1 MKNIKLINSF
11 VLLFLL
17 TGSMSFSQSNYG
29 LLNAKKVSDIGVKS
43 KGRIRIDQDKPLP
56 YEYVDERD
64 ILWSKVVWETI
75 DLYQKQNFRLYYPVN
90 EGVNETGTKSLF
102 NNLLENIRSGKIVEV
117 YEDSQLINK
126 LPNSEIEKK
135 LVRIDTVDYAYE
147 LLNQGETDIDEYIDK
162 NYIKSRDIHAY
173 QIKGIWYFNKR
184 TSQMNYRLLA
194 IAPLAPDVETIGRSD
209 LPEGTEDEVYPL
221 FWVFYP
227 DARNVLHR
235 ANTVKGGFATYTESF
250 DYLLNIR
257 DFSSVIIR
265 EENMFGNRS
274 INEYIRGNSLFQLRE
289 AQNIKNEI
297 IDLES
302 DMWTY

>member
-1 MKNIKLINSF
+1 MKNNKLIYSF
-11 VLLFLL
+11 VFLFFA
-17 TGSMSFSQSNYG
+17 TVSIAFSQSNYG
-29 LLNAKKVSDIGVKS
+29 LLNAKKVSEIGRKS
-43 KGRIRIDQDKPLP
+43 DDRVRLDQDKPLP

-90 EGVNETGTKSLF
+90 DDNNPTSSKSLF
-102 NNLLENIRSGKIVEV
+102 VNLLENIRNGNIVEV
-117 YEDSQLINK
+117 YEDSQFINK
-126 LPNSEIEKK
+126 LPVSEIEKK
-135 LVRIDTVDYAYE
+135 LVRVDTASYGYDM
-147 LLNQGETDIDEYIDK
+147 LNQGETNIDEYIDK
-162 NYIKSRDIHAY
+162 NYIKAQDIQAY

-194 IAPLAPDVETIGRSD
+194 IAPLAPDVQTIGRD
-209 LPEGTEDEVYPL
+209 DVIDDEIYPL

-227 DARNVLHR
+227 DARNVLHH
-235 ANTVKGGFATYTESF
+235 AQPVKGGFAAYTESF

-257 DFSSVIIR
+257 DFASVIIR

-297 IDLES
+297 RDLES

>member
-1 MKNIKLINSF
+1 MKNNKLINSF
-11 VLLFLL
+11 LFLFFA
-17 TGSMSFSQSNYG
+17 TVSIAYAQSNYG
-29 LLNAKKVSDIGVKS
+29 LLNAKKVSEIGNKS
-43 KGRIRIDQDKPLP
+43 EDRVRIDQDKPLP

-90 EGVNETGTKSLF
+90 EDNNAPGTKSLF
-102 NNLLENIRSGKIVEV
+102 NNLLENIRNGNIVEV
-117 YEDSQLINK
+117 YEDSQFINK
-126 LPNSEIEKK
+126 LPISEIEKK
-135 LVRIDTVDYAYE
+135 LVRIDTASYGYDM
-147 LLNQGETDIDEYIDK
+147 LNQGETDIEEYIDR
-162 NYIKSRDIHAY
+162 NYIKPRDIHAY

-194 IAPLAPDVETIGRSD
+194 IAPLAPDVQTIGRSD
-209 LPEGTEDEVYPL
+209 VVDDDIYPL

-227 DARNVLHR
+227 DARNVLHH
-235 ANTVKGGFATYTESF
+235 AHPIKGGFATYTESF

-257 DFSSVIIR
+257 DFASVIIR